1 MQCLCGTHLRALIAE
16 DALCSVFPLAG
27 FPVDL
32 HIHGAGSQTFPAM
45 DAFALIAVDAEQ
57 RKVAHGL
64 EKNRNGTKILAER
77 AVILKG
83 ERQSNARKVIERVS
97 GEEQPEHDAL
107 EVRELHQEQGGD
119 ESEREREHHIAQ
131 RAQLFFA
138 GLLRHFER
146 EQV

>member
-16 DALCSVFPLAG
+16 YALCSVFSLAG

-32 HIHGAGSQTFPAM
+32 HIHGAGPQALAAV

-57 RKVAHGL
+57 RKVSHGL

-83 ERQSNARKVIERVS
+83 ERQSNARKVIECVP
-97 GEEQPEHDAL
+97 GEEQPL
-107 EVRELHQEQGGD
+107 SLI
-119 ESEREREHHIAQ
+119 HI
-131 RAQLFFA
+131 
-138 GLLRHFER
+138 
-146 EQV
+146 

>member
-16 DALCSVFPLAG
+16 YALCSVFSLAG

-32 HIHGAGSQTFPAM
+32 HIHGAGPQALAAV

-57 RKVAHGL
+57 RKVSHGL

-77 AVILKG
+77 AVILKNKR
-83 ERQSNARKVIERVS
+83 ERDAAGIVKNVAD
-97 GEEQPEHDAL
+97 EEQPEHDAL

-119 ESEREREHHIAQ
+119 EREREREHHIAQ
-131 RAQLFFA
+131 RAQFFFA

>member
-1 MQCLCGTHLRALIAE
+1 MQCLCGTPLRALIAE
-16 DALCSVFPLAG
+16 YALCSVFPLAG

-57 RKVAHGL
+57 RKVAHEL

-83 ERQSNARKVIERVS
+83 ERQSNARKVIECVPARNSQNMICSRCATFIRNSPDTNARDRVN
-97 GEEQPEHDAL
+97 
-107 EVRELHQEQGGD
+107 
-119 ESEREREHHIAQ
+119 IT
-131 RAQLFFA
+131 
-138 GLLRHFER
+138 
-146 EQV
+146 